1 MTQREL
7 APSGDGF
14 HCDVAPGASAAT
26 KGASIAYL
34 GLGELVVRQGYLRWL
49 GKVAL
54 ECYKTSGVAA
64 NDGAPRQT
72 GGNTLIFAKRLLFA
86 FFLAGLPGFAAV
98 AAEKVVVATART
110 ISDAGLYM
118 AMDNGW
124 FQEEGLD
131 VELVGFD
138 TAAKMIAPL
147 GRGDLDV
154 GGGTVSAGLYNA
166 VARGISLRIVA
177 DKGSIKP
184 GYAYAGI
191 VIRKDHVDGGRFKS
205 LADLAGMKIAVV
217 GKGTSNASALNEAL
231 KHGGLAWRDATP
243 VELSFPQMVVA
254 LSNKAIDG
262 AMMNEPT
269 ISQVVREG
277 IAVKGADYND
287 FYPGQQ
293 TAVLIYS
300 EKFAT
305 ARREAAQKFMRA
317 YIRGLRFYAGS
328 LAGGRIAGA
337 NAERVIDILVRH
349 TGVTDRDVYRQA
361 APSGVDPDGRIGA
374 SSLRNDLVL
383 FKQEQL
389 IDKPEMQV
397 EDIVDMSFVEDALRV
412 LGASAPE
419 ARAPIK

>member
-1 MTQREL
+1 MT
-7 APSGDGF
+7 
-14 HCDVAPGASAAT
+14 
-26 KGASIAYL
+26 
-34 GLGELVVRQGYLRWL
+34 
-49 GKVAL
+49 
-54 ECYKTSGVAA
+54 
-64 NDGAPRQT
+64 
-72 GGNTLIFAKRLLFA
+72 FAKRLLIVFC
-86 FFLAGLPGFAAV
+86 LAGLASPAAL

-131 VELVGFD
+131 VEMVGFD
-138 TAAKMIAPL
+138 TAARMIAPL

-166 VARGISLRIVA
+166 VARGIRLRIVA

-191 VIRKDHVDGGRFKS
+191 VIRKDHVDSGRFKS
-205 LADLAGMKIAVV
+205 LADLSGMRIAVV
-217 GKGTSNASALNEAL
+217 GKGTSNESALNEAL
-231 KHGGLAWRDATP
+231 KHGGRAWGDATP

-254 LSNKAIDG
+254 LRNKAIDG

-269 ISQVVREG
+269 ISQVVREA
-277 IAVKGADYND
+277 IAVKAADYND

-305 ARREAAQKFMRA
+305 ERRQTAQKFMRA
-317 YIRGLRFYAGS
+317 YIRGLRFYVGS
-328 LAGGRIAGA
+328 LANGRISGA
-337 NAERVIDILVRH
+337 NAERVIDILMRH

-374 SSLRNDLVL
+374 ASLRNDLIL
-383 FKQEQL
+383 FKQENL
-389 IDKPEMQV
+389 IDKPEMRV
-397 EDIVDMSFVEDALRV
+397 EDIIDMSFVEDALQV
-412 LGASAPE
+412 LGSVSAKP
-419 ARAPIK
+419 